1 MARHWLVLL
10 LWLALQ
16 APGGA
21 QAEALDAARAAY
33 QRGDYDLALQSLRPA
48 AEHGDAAAQFLLGIL
63 YYNGQGVERDLA
75 ASTRWYLAAARQG
88 HAAAQFN
95 LGNAYRFGRGVAQDL
110 GQALRWWEAA
120 ARLGLANASHNLA
133 VHYLQAPRTPA
144 EQALGL
150 AWLRHA
156 AVRGWMD
163 ARVALRELDQPWE
176 AGDAPPDPAREPLRS
191 EADLLV
197 LAPGQY
203 TLQLMAGGSLAT
215 ALDYLR
221 DAGLGARA
229 MVFRLPKGGKLLWV
243 VVYGAYA
250 DRAEAQAVID
260 GIRPDLK
267 ANSPWVRRIG
277 EIQNHVRE
285 IWRKH
290 EGTSLPGVD

>member
-203 TLQLMAGGSLAT
+203 TERRRAGTRAGFPASRQWQHDRIHARLFWVLGYQNQSGGNASRHRCPRNSAT
-215 ALDYLR
+215 T
-221 DAGLGARA
+221 
-229 MVFRLPKGGKLLWV
+229 RLPLVEPVCTVDSDEGV
-243 VVYGAYA
+243 V
-250 DRAEAQAVID
+250 
-260 GIRPDLK
+260 
-267 ANSPWVRRIG
+267 
-277 EIQNHVRE
+277 EILV
-285 IWRKH
+285 
-290 EGTSLPGVD
+290 GVETHGPTTQQFAGDIE